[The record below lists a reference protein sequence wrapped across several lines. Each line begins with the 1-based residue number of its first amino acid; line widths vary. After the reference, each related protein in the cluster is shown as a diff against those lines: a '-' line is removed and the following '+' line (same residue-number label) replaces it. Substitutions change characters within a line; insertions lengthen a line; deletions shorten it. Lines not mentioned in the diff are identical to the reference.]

1 MLDRLRI
8 QTAVSIAIYT
18 AIAGRFP
25 IKQRTDV
32 QCFTGDCIFTEPV
45 LDAKR
50 YKVLPHL
57 YFPNHDCSVWVD
69 ANIYPKQTAA
79 ELAEQYMGDADLG
92 LMAHPYRQT
101 VWQEFEVL
109 RRDPRFRIPFLQ
121 RQLAVQELFYRDV
134 GLPEDTPL
142 YECNF
147 MVRRHVESVNRI
159 MDAWW
164 GEICRWQWRDQ
175 VSLPYV
181 LWKYGTGVRIKETAG
196 ANVRTNPH
204 FNYVRHH

>member
-1 MLDRLRI
+1 MR
-8 QTAVSIAIYT
+8 VGIYT
-18 AIAGRFP
+18 AIAGSFP

-32 QCFTGDCIFTEPV
+32 QCFTGDRIFAEPV

-57 YFPNHDCSVWVD
+57 YLPDCERTVWVD
-69 ANIYPKQTAA
+69 ANIYPKKTAA
-79 ELAEQYMGDADLG
+79 ELAEHYMGDADIG
-92 LMAHPYRQT
+92 LMVHPYRQT

-109 RRDPRFRIPFLQ
+109 RGKDPRFHIPFLQ
-121 RQLAVQELFYRDV
+121 KQLAVQEVFYRDA
-134 GLPEDTPL
+134 GLPGDARL

-147 MVRRHVESVNRI
+147 LIRRNVEVVNRL

-164 GEICRWQWRDQ
+164 SEICRWQWRDQ

-181 LWKYGTGVRIKETAG
+181 LWKYGADLRIKETEG
-196 ANVRTNPH
+196 ANVRTNAH